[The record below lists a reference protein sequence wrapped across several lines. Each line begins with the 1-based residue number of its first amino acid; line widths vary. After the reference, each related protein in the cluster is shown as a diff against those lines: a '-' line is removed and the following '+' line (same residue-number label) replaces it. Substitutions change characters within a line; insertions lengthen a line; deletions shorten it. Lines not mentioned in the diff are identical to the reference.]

1 MARIVISCV
10 FVFMISAIVTD
21 APVRAHNGNTGG
33 SGQQSDGS
41 AKTSSP
47 YANINESTSRF
58 IRNRYSCLIGRDQS
72 QRPRDADSR
81 ELQDINF
88 AFAYLD
94 DDEALDLIQGY
105 DKEPKNEFNI
115 TEPLDY
121 RVFLSSGK
129 TFSPSVTTLL
139 ARKIL
144 VQDFNLDGKDDVFF
158 LAAGNHKPPRKG
170 FHNTILLS
178 VSNGHKYSRV
188 DGGSRISHGG
198 GAGDFDQD
206 GDVDVVVAN
215 GQQKTV
221 QLLVNKGDGTFEAKA
236 FLEEWQHGRK
246 DHFYTAEVWDLD
258 EDGALDIVLGTP
270 EAGLVFFWGEASGKD
285 NPKFSSKQRFSPDIL
300 KDRLPLDMAFAD
312 FDGDGHVEMAI
323 IDSRIFE
330 MRYRGW
336 GITMVDFDEGRTPT
350 ITSIYDDDPQQNF
363 HWHGWIDACD
373 GDGDGDVD
381 LSAQMIGNN
390 DLRKYPDVGK
400 IEWINT
406 QHGWSQK
413 IIDRNVLHTGTTRP
427 VAVESLRPSEI
438 PDDTTISKVLCKN
451 ALTAS
456 LDGWRGENPLWVSE
470 AQRRGY
476 DIRTCA
482 LLSAD

>member
-1 MARIVISCV
+1 
-10 FVFMISAIVTD
+10 
-21 APVRAHNGNTGG
+21 
-33 SGQQSDGS
+33 
-41 AKTSSP
+41 
-47 YANINESTSRF
+47 
-58 IRNRYSCLIGRDQS
+58 
-72 QRPRDADSR
+72 
-81 ELQDINF
+81 
-88 AFAYLD
+88 
-94 DDEALDLIQGY
+94 
-105 DKEPKNEFNI
+105 
-115 TEPLDY
+115 
-121 RVFLSSGK
+121 
-129 TFSPSVTTLL
+129 
-139 ARKIL
+139 
-144 VQDFNLDGKDDVFF
+144 
-158 LAAGNHKPPRKG
+158 
-170 FHNTILLS
+170 
-178 VSNGHKYSRV
+178 
-188 DGGSRISHGG
+188 
-198 GAGDFDQD
+198 
-206 GDVDVVVAN
+206 
-215 GQQKTV
+215 
-221 QLLVNKGDGTFEAKA
+221 
-236 FLEEWQHGRK
+236 
-246 DHFYTAEVWDLD
+246 
-258 EDGALDIVLGTP
+258 
-270 EAGLVFFWGEASGKD
+270 
-285 NPKFSSKQRFSPDIL
+285 
-300 KDRLPLDMAFAD
+300 MAFAD

-373 GDGDGDVD
+373 VDGDGDVD

-406 QHGWSQK
+406 QHDWSQK

-456 LDGWRGENPLWVSE
+456 LDGWRAENPLWVSE